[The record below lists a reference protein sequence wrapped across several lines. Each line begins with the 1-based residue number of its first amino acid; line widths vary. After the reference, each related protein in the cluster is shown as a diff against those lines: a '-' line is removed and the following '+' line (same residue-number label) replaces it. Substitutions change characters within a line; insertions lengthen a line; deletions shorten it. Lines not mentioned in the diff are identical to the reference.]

1 MRTAQ
6 AGFKRGQGGENT
18 ADLLEKLGPTVLVDI
33 GSRSRAPPGEPPD
46 LPLKKVRALI
56 DTGAGGEC
64 IDDTLAR
71 TLGLPV
77 ADEGWMSGVGGR
89 HWAAIYVARVY
100 IPSLNRLLF
109 QRFTGVKLEEGNQWH
124 RVILGRAFLRR
135 YRMNY
140 DGETGAVEIV
150 EE

>member
-64 IDDTLAR
+64 IDDTPAR
-71 TLGLPV
+71 TPGLPV
-77 ADEGWMSGVGGR
+77 ADEGLGSAAAVGPPPTSPGLYPVPRPPALPALHGAQAGGR
-89 HWAAIYVARVY
+89 KPVAPLHPEPEVPAAI
-100 IPSLNRLLF
+100 P
-109 QRFTGVKLEEGNQWH
+109 
-124 RVILGRAFLRR
+124 
-135 YRMNY
+135 
-140 DGETGAVEIV
+140 GEL
-150 EE
+150 